1 MIVKIVIKFKK
12 SIVNLIPSI
21 GSKMG
26 ESEVEKEEEIRID
39 WNEGKGNKVEESLRQ
54 MLSDNKT
61 LLKEI
66 KEFVKEERGRNY
78 N

>member
-39 WNEGKGNKVEESLRQ
+39 
-54 MLSDNKT
+54 
-61 LLKEI
+61 
-66 KEFVKEERGRNY
+66 
-78 N
+78 